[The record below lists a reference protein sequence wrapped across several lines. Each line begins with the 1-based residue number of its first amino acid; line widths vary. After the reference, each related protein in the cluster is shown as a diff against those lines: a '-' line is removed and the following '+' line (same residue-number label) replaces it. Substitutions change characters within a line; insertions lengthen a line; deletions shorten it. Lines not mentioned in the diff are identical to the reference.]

1 MAENTLT
8 SRGLGLF
15 GFGDNNTD
23 FGQFLGS
30 QGLDQAAFVKLTP
43 GEQAG
48 VNQSFTNLK
57 NTGGLQSTVN
67 EGYGAQGA
75 GGGFGLGDALGVAQ
89 GLGALGSA
97 YTAYKGLGLAEDQ
110 FGFEKALANRNLA
123 NQGQLINTQL
133 QNAADVGLAL
143 GGGAM
148 TPEQIAASKAAT
160 AKKFVDTSKIG

>member
-8 SRGLGLF
+8 SRGLGMF
-15 GFGDNNTD
+15 GFGDNSTD

-30 QGLDQAAFVKLTP
+30 QGLDQAAFMKLTP

-57 NTGGLQSTVN
+57 GSGGLQSVVN
-67 EGYGAQGA
+67 EGYGAQDA
-75 GGGFGLGDALGVAQ
+75 GGGFGLGDALDVAQ
-89 GLGALGSA
+89 GLGSLASA
-97 YTAYKGLGLAEDQ
+97 YTGYKTLGLAEDQ
-110 FGFEKALANRNLA
+110 FDFEKGLANRNIGT
-123 NQGQLINTQL
+123 QGQLINQQI

-148 TPEQIAASKAAT
+148 TADQIAASKAAT
-160 AKKFVDTSKIG
+160 TRKYVDTSKVG